1 MQSSAARNNDPG
13 IRFVAFFLAW
23 ADLMRWKVPNIHLR
37 ACYWLGTRGDLA
49 VLRCFRGFGKSTIL
63 AVYNAWRYSENKD
76 YRILHQGDQDGTAY
90 KTSRD
95 TKRVLM
101 RHPWTRHLVALRGE
115 SSFWWVPGA
124 DDERNPSMQAAGIMS
139 NITSS
144 RADEVQNDDVEVPR
158 NIRTPE
164 ARETLRY
171 RLGEQTHILVPGG
184 RKLYIGT
191 PHTHDSLYDEME
203 AMGADCLTIQMFAH
217 EFRVEKATATE
228 YRVPFKPEF
237 VFSGIGKQA
246 QLLAEGVDF
255 RLTKTG
261 IAFESPPNCLI
272 DCYAGSAWPERFT
285 REEMEKRR
293 RETRTVNEWDSQ
305 YQLHSK
311 PVSQIRL
318 DPDWII
324 PYAIEPVIRYA
335 NRTASMWLGKV
346 KIAGMA
352 ARWDPASGKIRS
364 DVSAFALVLQDE
376 YGRRYLHRM
385 EQLLG
390 EVAQFSEDG
399 KRITG
404 GQVWQ
409 ICDVVEKF
417 NIPRITV
424 ETNGIGAFAPAV
436 LKAAL
441 KQRKLICGV
450 TEEPAIEN
458 KNKRILEAYEGPM
471 SSGMMWGHTSV
482 LEGPFWDQMKD
493 FNPETKN
500 NADDYLDAGAGAIT
514 DTPERINVRVVEADR
529 EPERHNWRGNSGVH
543 EYEFSRDS
551 A

>member
-1 MQSSAARNNDPG
+1 MQSNAVRDNDPG

-101 RHPWTRHLVALRGE
+101 RHPWTKHLVALRGE

-228 YRVPFKPEF
+228 YRVPFVPEF
-237 VFSGIGKQA
+237 VFSG
-246 QLLAEGVDF
+246 L
-255 RLTKTG
+255 
-261 IAFESPPNCLI
+261 ESRRS
-272 DCYAGSAWPERFT
+272 YWP
-285 REEMEKRR
+285 K
-293 RETRTVNEWDSQ
+293 
-305 YQLHSK
+305 
-311 PVSQIRL
+311 VSI
-318 DPDWII
+318 
-324 PYAIEPVIRYA
+324 
-335 NRTASMWLGKV
+335 
-346 KIAGMA
+346 
-352 ARWDPASGKIRS
+352 
-364 DVSAFALVLQDE
+364 
-376 YGRRYLHRM
+376 
-385 EQLLG
+385 
-390 EVAQFSEDG
+390 
-399 KRITG
+399 
-404 GQVWQ
+404 
-409 ICDVVEKF
+409 
-417 NIPRITV
+417 
-424 ETNGIGAFAPAV
+424 
-436 LKAAL
+436 
-441 KQRKLICGV
+441 
-450 TEEPAIEN
+450 
-458 KNKRILEAYEGPM
+458 
-471 SSGMMWGHTSV
+471 SS
-482 LEGPFWDQMKD
+482 
-493 FNPETKN
+493 
-500 NADDYLDAGAGAIT
+500 
-514 DTPERINVRVVEADR
+514 
-529 EPERHNWRGNSGVH
+529 
-543 EYEFSRDS
+543 
-551 A
+551 